1 MVSAA
6 CASAEKRYKG
16 QMNSEAQQYPQDGIE
31 GVGKCRTSYT
41 SVLTIVAF
49 SMERY
54 LAICHPL
61 HSYTMSNLER
71 AWKIIAFLWLLS
83 LVSAVPFAVFTSVN
97 YVNYP
102 PGRLD
107 LEEVYQNLHGVIL
120 GKNVGKTTLITPG
133 WDYKPDLHVIGSPV
147 HCDSDAWTILAPRGS
162 QGFNIMLVM
171 MGRSEFKSQL
181 GVLSSRFKSQLGV
194 LSSRFKSQ
202 LGVLSS
208 RFKSQLGVLSSRFKS
223 QLGPGKY
230 YLLVPWIPTT
240 QCWSLRSVLCWMR
253 ITRTVYV
260 LHCLDSNNPVLE
272 SAFCAMLDENIPVN
286 WPIYEMSSFIFF
298 IVPMLVILV
307 LYILMGLKIRSRTN
321 QALGK
326 RFSSTS
332 SDRNRTWDSRTKSIL
347 RMLG

>member
-1 MVSAA
+1 MTSSSFVSG
-6 CASAEKRYKG
+6 SS
-16 QMNSEAQQYPQDGIE
+16 SEDLCLVSIQ
-31 GVGKCRTSYT
+31 VVCSRTSYT

-102 PGRLD
+102 PGSL
-107 LEEVYQNLHGVIL
+107 
-120 GKNVGKTTLITPG
+120 
-133 WDYKPDLHVIGSPV
+133 
-147 HCDSDAWTILAPRGS
+147 
-162 QGFNIMLVM
+162 
-171 MGRSEFKSQL
+171 
-181 GVLSSRFKSQLGV
+181 LSLQ
-194 LSSRFKSQ
+194 
-202 LGVLSS
+202 
-208 RFKSQLGVLSSRFKS
+208 
-223 QLGPGKY
+223 
-230 YLLVPWIPTT
+230 
-240 QCWSLRSVLCWMR
+240 
-253 ITRTVYV
+253 
-260 LHCLDSNNPVLE
+260 DSNNPVLE
-272 SAFCAMLDENIPVN
+272 SAFCAMLDENIPVD